1 MNADTCQQV
10 WRYTDERLA
19 ELVAAARDA
28 GASHPFLSQWPVE
41 DESVARNILLFAVL
55 HDPEVTDHDRLTALR
70 LIYNRVARGPDD
82 IESPS
87 LLAMNVQLLLADRL
101 NSIELLHLLT
111 RLQYQLLGYEPR
123 VSCAKGERRKV
134 FGL

>member
-1 MNADTCQQV
+1 MNADTCQQI

-70 LIYNRVARGPDD
+70 LIHNRVARGPDG

-87 LLAMNVQLLLADRL
+87 LLAMNDDAVVRFLDRL
-101 NSIELLHLLT
+101 D
-111 RLQYQLLGYEPR
+111 P
-123 VSCAKGERRKV
+123 VP
-134 FGL
+134 GLPPAQPA